1 MLVPSVRVSKKR
13 LGRVLCINH
22 YGHCRGTYT
31 WSHLFVT
38 VFGYRLPSLQRRISK
53 QPWHLFA
60 VSQTAAVGTS
70 CSSIRSGKMPWCTDR
85 SWARKHSSQSYRCL
99 AIADLGAAP
108 SKCQID
114 TNILRILYISCLFR
128 PYPCHY
134 KLFPIIS
141 SLSCYS
147 DLTEPVLW
155 PRWGM
160 DEAAVSL
167 LHSPKSQFSS
177 HDRPGQLHWLPLQ
190 TSAVAS
196 ARIGAD

>member
-1 MLVPSVRVSKKR
+1 MTHVTAVSFAQEGRWRGWVWRLCRLCRPHLCETRHKRTVMRVPSVRVSKKR

-53 QPWHLFA
+53 QPWHSFA

-99 AIADLGAAP
+99 AIADLGAANRQNVR
-108 SKCQID
+108 STQ
-114 TNILRILYISCLFR
+114 ISCV
-128 PYPCHY
+128 YY
-134 KLFPIIS
+134 I
-141 SLSCYS
+141 
-147 DLTEPVLW
+147 
-155 PRWGM
+155 
-160 DEAAVSL
+160 
-167 LHSPKSQFSS
+167 
-177 HDRPGQLHWLPLQ
+177 
-190 TSAVAS
+190 
-196 ARIGAD
+196 